1 MANHGP
7 YALCKRIKNDE
18 NILKLIMWKR
28 LRMSNG
34 AFSKSLSIFKNLTD
48 PYTKQING
56 FLIAELMKLENE
68 YQCMDEN
75 KGNYKMY

>member
-1 MANHGP
+1 M
-7 YALCKRIKNDE
+7 
-18 NILKLIMWKR
+18 
-28 LRMSNG
+28 
-34 AFSKSLSIFKNLTD
+34 FKNLTD
-48 PYTKQING
+48 PCTKQING